1 MMKKLLLLFLCGT
14 CVFCKPFP
22 PKVVHRIHPNVTTKH
37 VSEKTKNDMIILF
50 RIWASMF
57 VFSYPFIGFP
67 FDKDN

>member
-14 CVFCKPFP
+14 CVFCKPLT
-22 PKVVHRIHPNVTTKH
+22 PKVVHRIQTNVTTKH

-57 VFSYPFIGFP
+57 VFSYPFIVFP